1 MAIWIIPLAI
11 VFVIIG
17 LIGWKAVRKWDAIAA
32 TSFNE
37 MDDSRIPEAVED
49 HPFSL
54 NPIIWVI
61 AVAALFILFVIFF
74 YWASSV

>member
-1 MAIWIIPLAI
+1 MAIWIIPLGI

-17 LIGWKAVRKWDAIAA
+17 VIGWKAVSKWDAIAA
-32 TSFNE
+32 TSF
-37 MDDSRIPEAVED
+37 DPQDHRIEEAVED

-61 AVAALFILFVIFF
+61 GVAALFILFVIFF
-74 YWASSV
+74 YWASSI